1 MKRAVDN
8 RAVWEATPEEL
19 AGTVDVE
26 DLPILLFLRAWSA
39 GLGGQSSAH
48 LVLDEAEDFALFELF
63 VLGKLLGD
71 PRSVTLAGDEAQ
83 QTSSSFAG
91 WPRSLDTVGVG
102 SARTCRLAVSY
113 RCPQPVTDLARQ
125 ILGHLAPPTE
135 ARASREGVPIGRFDF
150 PSEQQAELFVAGAIR
165 DLIEREPRASLAVL
179 CHDTDTARRCY
190 ELVRELPEA
199 RIVVHG
205 DFSFDPG
212 IDVTD
217 VDNAKGLEF
226 DYVVVPDAS
235 ADAYPAT
242 DDARRR
248 LHVAVTRT
256 SHQLW
261 LVSGG
266 TPSPL
271 LAT

>member
-1 MKRAVDN
+1 M
-8 RAVWEATPEEL
+8 
-19 AGTVDVE
+19 
-26 DLPILLFLRAWSA
+26 
-39 GLGGQSSAH
+39 
-48 LVLDEAEDFALFELF
+48 VLDEAEDFALFELF
-63 VLGKLLGD
+63 VLGKLLGS
-71 PRSVTLAGDEAQ
+71 PRSITLAGDEAQ

-91 WPRSLDTVGVG
+91 WARSLETLGVG
-102 SARTCRLAVSY
+102 HATTCRLAVSY
-113 RCPQPVTDLARQ
+113 RCPRPVTELARK
-125 ILGHLAPPTE
+125 ILGPLAPASE
-135 ARASREGVPIGRFDF
+135 SRASREGAPVGRFDF
-150 PSEQQAELFVAGAIR
+150 PTEQQAELFVVDAIR
-165 DLIEREPRASLAVL
+165 DLILREPQASLAVL
-179 CHDTDTARRCY
+179 GHDTDTARRCY

-199 RIVVHG
+199 RLVLNG

-226 DYVVVPDAS
+226 DYIVIPDAS
-235 ADAYPAT
+235 AEAYPMT

-266 TPSPL
+266 AASPL
-271 LAT
+271 LGSAT

>member
-1 MKRAVDN
+1 V
-8 RAVWEATPEEL
+8 TEL
-19 AGTVDVE
+19 A
-26 DLPILLFLRAWSA
+26 R
-39 GLGGQSSAH
+39 
-48 LVLDEAEDFALFELF
+48 
-63 VLGKLLGD
+63 K
-71 PRSVTLAGDEAQ
+71 
-83 QTSSSFAG
+83 
-91 WPRSLDTVGVG
+91 
-102 SARTCRLAVSY
+102 
-113 RCPQPVTDLARQ
+113 
-125 ILGHLAPPTE
+125 ILGHLAPASEP
-135 ARASREGVPIGRFDF
+135 RASREGAPVGRFDF
-150 PSEQQAELFVAGAIR
+150 PTEQQAELFVVDAVR

-179 CHDTDTARRCY
+179 AHDTDTARRCY
-190 ELVRELPEA
+190 ELIRELPEA
-199 RIVVHG
+199 RLVLNG

-235 ADAYPAT
+235 ADAYPMT

-266 TPSPL
+266 SVSPL
-271 LAT
+271 LGNAP